1 MTNDFFRNIP
11 KYHDDSDFTTN
22 AESYYKDLSRKNKL
36 IKLLSKRIWEYDQEL
51 AKRFEEWD
59 KKLEDL
65 PEDLKVL
72 LKKWVNDGT
81 LANIINEEIFN
92 MKPDRSEMEELFN
105 QTSFIQTSEEEPTNE
120 NVDYWFEKLV

>member
-11 KYHDDSDFTTN
+11 RYNDDSDFTTN

-59 KKLEDL
+59 KNLEDL